1 MTKKFTIA
9 LEGIEWV
16 HGTVGLFMFILQE
29 ATQSLGMSCFLASR
43 HNHLD
48 IAKRNAEYGIREIC
62 DPAIDFCDTFGVA
75 AYPLHMA
82 YREFF
87 LASRKN
93 FETYLSL

>member
-1 MTKKFTIA
+1 MGKFAIA

-16 HGTVGLFMFILQE
+16 HGTVGMFMFILQE
-29 ATQSLGMSCFLASR
+29 AAQSVGMSCFLARR
-43 HNHLD
+43 HGRFD
-48 IAKRNAEYGIREIC
+48 IARRNAEYAIREIC

-87 LASRKN
+87 IASKKN
-93 FETYLSL
+93 FETYLEL